1 MSVDASHPS
10 CFVLER
16 RLFAIP
22 SGATRS
28 VAQTRSDLRAHGG
41 WPVPARSRLD
51 VGLIVGAVT
60 GGFFLAFVAAGVWGV
75 DSLSSLLLCFAM
87 GAIVGGLLAAGTRAL
102 FIAPVTASPGAPT
115 SEAVEIPWDVADA
128 APIDATGDEL
138 ILWATLVVR
147 YRMAEEARGRRADV
161 DGDPHPDDTSYE
173 AVLRDYESVASLL
186 GLAPGAR

>member
-10 CFVLER
+10 CFVFDR

-28 VAQTRSDLRAHGG
+28 VAQTRSDMLARRG

-51 VGLIVGAVT
+51 AGLIVGAIT
-60 GGFFLAFVAAGVWGV
+60 GGFFLAFVAGGVWEV
-75 DSLSSLLLCFAM
+75 TSLVSLLLCFAM

-102 FIAPVTASPGAPT
+102 FIAPVTASRGAPT

-138 ILWATLVVR
+138 ILWATLVMR
-147 YRMAEEARGRRADV
+147 YRMAEEARGRRADA
-161 DGDPHPDDTSYE
+161 DGDAHPDDTLE
-173 AVLRDYESVASLL
+173 AALRDYESVASLL
-186 GLAPGAR
+186 GLAPGTR